1 MSNEFWSAI
10 GGAVVGGLIAFG
22 IQLVALRAAA
32 KQRAEEAAER
42 RKALGHALLFKML
55 KIHSNLH
62 GFNEHLQET
71 FAKAEKAGF
80 GGEPWQIVRPIAN
93 HPATVHFSTDEM
105 AMLLSLK
112 NDDVFNDVLSMD
124 GVHNSTIALFQT
136 FAECRHSL
144 TSLLPAEMEGI
155 VGTTEITQEQM
166 QFLRPKMAEVN
177 DLIISMRQR
186 CELDTRDAW
195 SVLTRLQA
203 VLKDKVGL
211 KIEIERKPDRQLR
224 G

>member
-10 GGAVVGGLIAFG
+10 GGAVVGGLIAFA

-55 KIHSNLH
+55 KIYSHLH
-62 GFNEHLQET
+62 QFNEHLEET
-71 FAKAEKAGF
+71 FAKAEKAGSER
-80 GGEPWQIVRPIAN
+80 EPWEIVLPIAN
-93 HPATVHFSTDEM
+93 HPAAFHFSTDEM

-124 GVHNSTIALFQT
+124 EVHNSTIVLFQT
-136 FAECRHSL
+136 FAERRLAL
-144 TSLLPAEMEGI
+144 TSLLSAEMEGM
-155 VGTTEITQEQM
+155 VGTTELTKEQW
-166 QFLRPKMAEVN
+166 QFLRPKMVEVN
-177 DLIISMRQR
+177 DLIKSMRQR
-186 CELDTRDAW
+186 CELDARDAW
-195 SVLTRLQA
+195 SVLTRLHA
-203 VLKDKVGL
+203 VLKDKVGVRF
-211 KIEIERKPDRQLR
+211 EIELKPDRQPR